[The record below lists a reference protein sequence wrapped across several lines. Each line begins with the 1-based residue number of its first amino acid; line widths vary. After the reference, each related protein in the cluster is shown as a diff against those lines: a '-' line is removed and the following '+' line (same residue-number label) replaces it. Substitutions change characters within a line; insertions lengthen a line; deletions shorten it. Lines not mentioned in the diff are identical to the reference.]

1 MRPIPVIP
9 LTAHLLNAGEG
20 AARHA
25 SAVGRD
31 AEPTSRS
38 YRAISEA
45 LIKILRPIVRL
56 LLRNGVTYQAFA
68 ETLKVVFVQVASEEF
83 RIPGRKQSDSRIAVI
98 TGLSRKEVKRVA
110 AAAPAADA
118 ASYVRFNRAA
128 RVIEGWSGDR
138 DFGDAGGPRHL
149 ALEGSGATFAELVR
163 RYSGDAPPRA
173 VLDELE
179 RVGAV
184 SRRDDGRLALQV
196 RRYQP
201 RTDDADRIAVLGE
214 SAGTLLETLD
224 RNVGGG
230 AAPRLQRLVHQADLP
245 AHSVAR
251 FEALAAERS
260 KPMLDGIAAW
270 LDDHGLEAGSAGV
283 ERKRVAV
290 GFYLFVE

>member
-1 MRPIPVIP
+1 MPTATAMQLSAQDQD
-9 LTAHLLNAGEG
+9 LTTGG
-20 AARHA
+20 A
-25 SAVGRD
+25 SARRD
-31 AEPTSRS
+31 DLEPTART
-38 YRAISEA
+38 YRAISAA
-45 LIKILRPIVRL
+45 LIRILRPIVRL

-68 ETLKVVFVQVASEEF
+68 ETLKVVYVEVAAEEF

-110 AAAPAADA
+110 AAEPAADA

-128 RVIEGWSGDR
+128 RVIEGWNADR
-138 DFGDAGGPRHL
+138 EFSDAQGPKHL
-149 ALEGSGATFAELVR
+149 ALEGGPHSFAELVR

-184 SRRDDGRLALQV
+184 ARRDDGRLGLLV

-201 RTDDADRIAVLGE
+201 RTDDADRIAQLGD
-214 SAGTLLETLD
+214 SAGALLETLD
-224 RNVGGG
+224 RNVNDPS
-230 AAPRLQRLVHQADLP
+230 ALRLQRFVQQAELP

-260 KPMLDGIAAW
+260 QPMIDGIAAW

-283 ERKRVAV
+283 DRKRVAV